1 LDAKDPSS
9 MSVADKADKQPKRSG
24 VRLLLLVVVI
34 AVVTSV
40 ATVWVYSYLFPRAI
54 EPTRLSQQEQT
65 VLDAKLKRLDTE
77 LEAKPADAQEGNG
90 VLQPQRYSEE
100 GASREVSFTQR
111 ELNALIAT
119 NTDLADKV
127 AINLSRDL
135 VSARLVIP
143 MDPDMP
149 ILGGKTL
156 RVSAGLELGYNAGR
170 PIVVLKGVSLWGVP
184 IPNAWL
190 GNLKNV
196 DLIQAYGDESF
207 WHAFASGVDRISVG
221 DGNVTIKLKE

>member
-1 LDAKDPSS
+1 
-9 MSVADKADKQPKRSG
+9 MNVADKADKQPKRSG
-24 VRLLLLVVVI
+24 FRLLLLVIVI

-40 ATVWVYSYLFPRAI
+40 ATVWVYSYFFRTI
-54 EPTRLSQQEQT
+54 EPTRLSQQEQA
-65 VLDAKLKRLDTE
+65 VLDSKLDKLDRE
-77 LEAKPADAQEGNG
+77 LGANPADLRQRND
-90 VLQPQRYSEE
+90 VLQPQRYSEDN
-100 GASREVSFTQR
+100 ASREVSFTQR

-127 AINLSRDL
+127 AINLSPGL
-135 VSARLVIP
+135 VSARLVLP
-143 MDPDMP
+143 LDPDMP

-156 RVSAGLELGYNAGR
+156 RVSAGLALAYSAGR

-196 DLIQAYGDESF
+196 DLIEAYGDEGF
-207 WHAFASGVDRISVG
+207 WRAFASGVDSISVG